1 LTTYRE
7 VIIAAANMVAQ
18 SSAWVRSRDTSVG
31 EAVRISAKFAMLMAV
46 LLAGGCSMPDTDSY
60 RLPAASNLF
69 RPMSVTNY
77 RERTLPPVTAADLVD
92 ANGNC
97 AGAPVAAVS
106 GDPAAQ
112 AGASPG
118 GAAIPGPVALG
129 MTECEVV
136 RNAGVPARADV
147 GANERRERTATL
159 TYVGGERSGIY
170 LFTDGRLKSM
180 ELGPEPPQPEK
191 ASAKNKK
198 KPAKPPARR
207 AAQPNQIS
215 VQ

>member
-1 LTTYRE
+1 LGLSPG
-7 VIIAAANMVAQ
+7 Q
-18 SSAWVRSRDTSVG
+18 DFG

-60 RLPAASNLF
+60 RLPTASNLF
-69 RPMSVTNY
+69 RPTSVTNY
-77 RERTLPPVTAADLVD
+77 REKALPPVTAADMVD

-97 AGAPVAAVS
+97 AGSPAAMVS

-112 AGASPG
+112 SGALPG
-118 GAAIPGPVALG
+118 EAVLPGPVALG

-136 RNAGVPARADV
+136 RRAGVPARAEV
-147 GANERRERTATL
+147 GANDRRERTATL
-159 TYVGGERSGIY
+159 TYTGGERPGIY
-170 LFTDGRLKSM
+170 SFTDGRLKSM
-180 ELGPEPPQPEK
+180 ELGPEPPAPEK
-191 ASAKNKK
+191 VAKTK

-207 AAQPNQIS
+207 PAQPDRVS